1 MTAYITKD
9 SILVTEATMEAYKA
23 IVLSVPFDNTVDQRQ
38 KSKYHREIALF
49 LQHIICSATVSKN
62 TKENARFKGDK
73 KWTYSVPFPAE
84 LGKEKVPMVFKQS
97 RDLGLERALE
107 CLEQAKIIKIIPH
120 SFGCHKCREFTLSKS
135 VLKAL
140 FPGKRKDYLKRTDRY
155 TYLTN
160 ISGKRK
166 KPETLYEL
174 MLKSS
179 YNVKPPKHKTSKR
192 AIENANFRQRII
204 GVYQQLEALPINL
217 DKLQAYCNDHPTA
230 KNKSFY
236 FNFISHL
243 MEVGV
248 KIISKTPLI
257 IEYQQAYKTAK
268 VGSRSFEVGTGFQ
281 YLPSEMKWACLAN
294 GYNYDIKGCQL
305 AILEQEFKKYG
316 ISTDSLSV
324 LSDSNIKKIFN
335 VGKCFNKI
343 IRYGTIFSAG
353 QVSLSSRWNMVK
365 KLRKR
370 KKNYSD
376 DFVSEMLKYWKLE
389 TAELR
394 ENINQ
399 LLDEYLKIG
408 KKNKHGLSVVNAV
421 KQPFNTTKRKTKN
434 GEWKKWRR
442 DVMRRKLLA
451 HMIQGLESRAVYD
464 YVSSHNGVCAL
475 EHDGFV
481 SLHELDGDWKHEYL
495 EIVLK
500 HNCK

>member
-1 MTAYITKD
+1 MKAYCTED
-9 SILVTEATMEAYKA
+9 NILVTETTLKA
-23 IVLSVPFDNTVDQRQ
+23 FKKIVFSVPFDNSVDQRL
-38 KSKYHREIALF
+38 KPAYYRDIALF

-62 TKENARFKGDK
+62 TKKKARFKGNK
-73 KWTYSVPFPAE
+73 KWSYSVPFPSE
-84 LGKEKVPMVFKQS
+84 LGKNKVPMVFMQN
-97 RDLGLERALE
+97 RDLGFPRALE
-107 CLEQAKIIKIIPH
+107 LLAKAKIIKIFRH
-120 SFGCHKCREFTLSKS
+120 KHWKHKCRELALSKK

-160 ISGKRK
+160 IFDKRE

-192 AIENANFRQRII
+192 AIENPNFRQRIL

-243 MEVGV
+243 RNVGV
-248 KIISKTPLI
+248 KIISETPLI
-257 IEYQQAYKTAK
+257 VEYQQTYKTAR

-281 YLPSEMKWACLAN
+281 YLPSKMKWACLGN
-294 GYNYDIKGCQL
+294 GHNYDIKGCQL

-324 LSDSNIKKIFN
+324 LETDFIKDTLGVDNSLVKT
-335 VGKCFNKI
+335 
-343 IRYGTIFSAG
+343 IRYGTIFNAG
-353 QVSLSSRWNMVK
+353 SVSLSAKGSMMK
-365 KLRKR
+365 KLQKL
-370 KKNYSD
+370 YSD
-376 DFVSEMLKYWKLE
+376 DFVLEMLEHWKLE
-389 TAELR
+389 TTGLCDSL
-394 ENINQ
+394 NQ
-399 LLDEYLKIG
+399 LLGEYLSTG

-421 KQPFNTTKRKTKN
+421 GQPFNTTKQKTKN

-464 YVSSHNGVCAL
+464 YVSSNSGVCAL

-481 SLHELDGDWKHEYL
+481 SLHKLSDGDWQHPYL

-500 HNCK
+500 H

>member
-1 MTAYITKD
+1 MTAYITED
-9 SILVTEATMEAYKA
+9 NILVTEATVEAYKA
-23 IVLSVPFDNTVDQRQ
+23 IVLSVPFDKTVDQRQ
-38 KSKYHREIALF
+38 KSKYHRAIALF

-62 TKENARFKGDK
+62 TKKKARFKGNK
-73 KWTYSVPFPAE
+73 KWTYSVPLPAE
-84 LGKEKVPMVFKQS
+84 LGKEKFPMIFKQS
-97 RDLGLERALE
+97 RDLGLERGLE
-107 CLEQAKIIKIIPH
+107 CLEQAKIIKIIQH
-120 SFGCHKCREFTLSKS
+120 SYGTHKCREFALSKS

-160 ISGKRK
+160 IFDKRK
-166 KPETLYEL
+166 KPETLYKL

-179 YNVKPPKHKTSKR
+179 YNVKPPKHKL
-192 AIENANFRQRII
+192 AIENDNFRQRII
-204 GVYQQLEALPINL
+204 SAYQQLEALPINL

-257 IEYQQAYKTAK
+257 IEYRQAYKTAK
-268 VGSRSFEVGTGFQ
+268 VGSRSFEIGTGFQ
-281 YLPSEMKWACLAN
+281 YLPSKMKWACLAN

-324 LSDSNIKKIFN
+324 LETDFIKDTLGVDDALVKT
-335 VGKCFNKI
+335 
-343 IRYGTIFSAG
+343 IRYGTIFNAG
-353 QVSLSSRWNMVK
+353 IVNFSPKGNMVK
-365 KLRKR
+365 KL
-370 KKNYSD
+370 KKLYSD
-376 DFVSEMLKYWKLE
+376 DYVSEMLKHWELE
-389 TAELR
+389 TKELC
-394 ENINQ
+394 NSLNL
-399 LLDEYLKIG
+399 LLDEYLNTG
-408 KKNKHGLSVVNAV
+408 KKNRYGLCVTNAV
-421 KQPFNTTKRKTKN
+421 GHSFNTTWRKLHS
-434 GEWKKWRR
+434 GEWKKWTK
-442 DVMRRKLLA
+442 DSKKMKRKLLA

-464 YVSSHNGVCAL
+464 YVSSHSGVCAL

-481 SLHELDGDWKHEYL
+481 SLHKLSDGDWQHEYL

-500 HNCK
+500 HSG

>member
-9 SILVTEATMEAYKA
+9 NILVTEATVEAYKA

-38 KSKYHREIALF
+38 KSKYHRAIALF

-62 TKENARFKGDK
+62 TKKKARFKGNK

-84 LGKEKVPMVFKQS
+84 LGKEKFPMIFKQS
-97 RDLGLERALE
+97 RDLGLERGLE
-107 CLEQAKIIKIIPH
+107 CLEQAKIIKIIQH
-120 SFGCHKCREFTLSKS
+120 SYGTHKCREFALSKS

-160 ISGKRK
+160 IFDKCE
-166 KPETLYEL
+166 KPETLYKL

-179 YNVKPPKHKTSKR
+179 YNVKPPKHKTSKH
-192 AIENANFRQRII
+192 AITNPHFRHRIA

-236 FNFISHL
+236 FNFITHL
-243 MEVGV
+243 MDVGV

-257 IEYQQAYKTAK
+257 IEYRQAYKTAK
-268 VGSRSFEVGTGFQ
+268 VGSRSFEIGTGFQ
-281 YLPSEMKWACLAN
+281 YLPSKMKWACLVN

-324 LSDSNIKKIFN
+324 LETDFIKDTLGVDDNLVKT
-335 VGKCFNKI
+335 
-343 IRYGTIFSAG
+343 IRYGTIFNAG
-353 QVSLSSRWNMVK
+353 SVSLSAKGSMVK
-365 KLRKR
+365 KLRKL
-370 KKNYSD
+370 YSD
-376 DFVSEMLKYWKLE
+376 DYVSEILEHWKLE
-389 TAELR
+389 TAELW
-394 ENINQ
+394 ESINQ
-399 LLDEYLKIG
+399 LIDEYLKIG
-408 KKNKHGLSVVNAV
+408 KKNKYGLSVVNAAG
-421 KQPFNTTKRKTKN
+421 QTFNTTKRKTKN
-434 GEWKKWRR
+434 EEWKEWRR

-464 YVSSHNGVCAL
+464 YVSSHSGVCAL

-481 SLHELDGDWKHEYL
+481 SLHELFDGDWQHEYL

-500 HNCK
+500 HGC

>member
-9 SILVTEATMEAYKA
+9 NILVTEATVEAYKA

-38 KSKYHREIALF
+38 KSKYHRAIALF

-62 TKENARFKGDK
+62 TKKKARFKGNK

-84 LGKEKVPMVFKQS
+84 LGKEKFPMIFKQS
-97 RDLGLERALE
+97 RDLGLERGLE
-107 CLEQAKIIKIIPH
+107 CLEQAKIIKIIQH
-120 SFGCHKCREFTLSKS
+120 SYGTHKCREFALSKS

-160 ISGKRK
+160 IFDKRK
-166 KPETLYEL
+166 KPETLYKL

-179 YNVKPPKHKTSKR
+179 YNVKPPKHKL
-192 AIENANFRQRII
+192 AIENDNFRQRII
-204 GVYQQLEALPINL
+204 SAYQQLEALPINL

-236 FNFISHL
+236 FNFITHL

-257 IEYQQAYKTAK
+257 IEYRQAYKTAK
-268 VGSRSFEVGTGFQ
+268 VGSRSFEIGTGFQ
-281 YLPSEMKWACLAN
+281 YLPSKMKWACLAN

-324 LSDSNIKKIFN
+324 LETDFIKDTLGVDDNFVKT
-335 VGKCFNKI
+335 
-343 IRYGTIFSAG
+343 IRYGTIFNAG
-353 QVSLSSRWNMVK
+353 SVSLSAKGSMVK
-365 KLRKR
+365 KLQKL
-370 KKNYSD
+370 YSD
-376 DFVSEMLKYWKLE
+376 DYVSEILEHWKLE
-389 TAELR
+389 TTELR
-394 ENINQ
+394 ESINQ
-399 LLDEYLKIG
+399 LIDEYLKIG
-408 KKNKHGLSVVNAV
+408 KKNRHGLSVVNKV
-421 KQPFNTTKRKTKN
+421 EQPFNTTKRKTKN
-434 GEWKKWRR
+434 EEWKAWRR

-464 YVSSHNGVCAL
+464 YVSSNSGVCAL

-481 SLHELDGDWKHEYL
+481 SLHKLSDDEWKHLYL
-495 EIVLK
+495 KIVLK
-500 HNCK
+500 HGC

>member
-9 SILVTEATMEAYKA
+9 NILVTEATVKAYKA
-23 IVLSVPFDNTVDQRQ
+23 IVQSVPFDKTVDQRY
-38 KSKYHREIALF
+38 KSQYHGEIAVF

-62 TKENARFKGDK
+62 TKKKARFKGNK
-73 KWTYSVPFPAE
+73 KWTYSVPFSSE
-84 LGKEKVPMVFKQS
+84 LGKEKFPMIFKQS
-97 RDLGLERALE
+97 RDLGLVRALE
-107 CLEQAKIIKIIPH
+107 CLEQAKIIKIIEH
-120 SFGCHKCREFTLSKS
+120 SFGNHQCREFALSKS
-135 VLKAL
+135 VLKVL

-160 ISGKRK
+160 IFDKRK
-166 KPETLYEL
+166 KPETLYKL
-174 MLKSS
+174 MLKSTC
-179 YNVKPPKHKTSKR
+179 NVKPPKHKL
-192 AIENANFRQRII
+192 AIENALFRQRII

-243 MEVGV
+243 MAVGV

-257 IEYQQAYKTAK
+257 IEYRQAYKTAK

-281 YLPSEMKWACLAN
+281 YLPSKMKWACLAN

-305 AILEQEFKKYG
+305 AILVQEFKKYG
-316 ISTDSLSV
+316 ISTESLAV
-324 LSDSNIKKIFN
+324 LSDANIQKVFN
-335 VGKCFNKI
+335 VGKSFIKI

-353 QVSLSSRWNMVK
+353 QVSLSSHWNMVK
-365 KLRKR
+365 KLRKQ

-376 DFVSEMLKYWKLE
+376 EFVSEMLEYWKLE
-389 TAELR
+389 TTELR
-394 ENINQ
+394 ESIKQ
-399 LLDEYLKIG
+399 LLDEYLKTG
-408 KKNKHGLSVVNAV
+408 KKNKYGLSVVNAV
-421 KQPFNTTKRKTKN
+421 GQPFNTTMRKTKN
-434 GEWKKWRR
+434 EEWKKWRR

-464 YVSSHNGVCAL
+464 YVSSNSGVCAL

-481 SLHELDGDWKHEYL
+481 SLHELNDDWKHEYL
-495 EIVLK
+495 KIVLK
-500 HNCK
+500 HDD